1 MTEPSS
7 VGLSTRRRPGVGF
20 PTFNLAD
27 TSEALKKLGKYGK
40 THSTASI
47 ATYLGH
53 KTDNSG
59 PFRMKLASMREWG
72 VLAGTGDRLSLTS
85 TGLAIALPTS
95 EDSEKEALQKAFFS
109 AAVFAKTYADVAKD
123 TPLELTALG
132 NNAVHTHGVSITARD
147 DFTRSLVAS
156 AIAAGIATAPD
167 STHVIFSPIADV
179 GADAFESGG
188 AEPVGAGPA
197 VRRERPTQAPPVLRQ
212 VWPIASGEIVLEILS
227 TSPLKAVDFA
237 QIGKVVSEL
246 QNLASQLASDGDGAP
261 E

>member
-1 MTEPSS
+1 
-7 VGLSTRRRPGVGF
+7 
-20 PTFNLAD
+20 
-27 TSEALKKLGKYGK
+27 
-40 THSTASI
+40 
-47 ATYLGH
+47 
-53 KTDNSG
+53 
-59 PFRMKLASMREWG
+59 MREWG

-167 STHVIFSPIADV
+167 SDPHDASARSLMSGRTRSSPAERSLWEP
-179 GADAFESGG
+179 GRLSGVS
-188 AEPVGAGPA
+188 APRRPRPCFAQCGPSHLA
-197 VRRERPTQAPPVLRQ
+197 RLSSKSSRRAPSR
-212 VWPIASGEIVLEILS
+212 LS
-227 TSPLKAVDFA
+227 TSRRSARLCRSCRTSRRSWPRTVTVLPV
-237 QIGKVVSEL
+237 GPGSPMR
-246 QNLASQLASDGDGAP
+246 G
-261 E
+261 